1 MRQKLSQKKYF
12 LEMAAKNFYIL
23 QYLFPLI
30 FFRFFSVAACD
41 IPFLDCSKSNLTAIQ
56 VPHIFKAFFHLFY
69 QFGFE

>member
-1 MRQKLSQKKYF
+1 
-12 LEMAAKNFYIL
+12 MAAKNFYIL

-56 VPHIFKAFFHLFY
+56 VPIFSRHFFTFFINSDFDWKTLPAPFLN
-69 QFGFE
+69 